1 MDEFDKINAFSQNL
15 SQNPPKE
22 EGDDAAFYTE
32 ETGLSTPFSPMNEEM
47 PPMKSNRFHFI
58 MLGLFVVILGSLL
71 VVILLFSKKSQTNE
85 TIVIMDTN
93 EPVKTVPAPEEQ
105 GGEYIPN
112 QDKMVYDRIRSEDIN
127 TKVETMFPEI
137 EQPMLPVATKK
148 TPDQDFVALEEVK
161 PVNPLN
167 TQELEEK
174 DMLPAPVVVKEQAAP
189 KTESL
194 PLVVADPQEQQGTQI
209 KGWTVQLMST
219 PEKAKAEAGYKTLVS
234 KHKTFLAGLPHQVI
248 EANIPN
254 KGTFY
259 RVRFGDFKTRDEALA
274 LCKKLKARHQDC
286 IPAK

>member
-15 SQNPPKE
+15 SQKAPKG

-32 ETGLSTPFSPMNEEM
+32 ETGLSTPFSPMDETVT
-47 PPMKSNRFHFI
+47 PGKTNRFHFI
-58 MLGLFVVILGSLL
+58 MLGVFVVILGTLL
-71 VVILLFSKKSQTNE
+71 IIILLFSKKSQTNE

-93 EPVKTVPAPEEQ
+93 EPVKTVPAPDEQ
-105 GGEYIPN
+105 GGEFIPN
-112 QDKMVYDRIRSEDIN
+112 QDKMVYDRIRTEDIN

-137 EQPMLPVATKK
+137 EQPVLPAPSQAVAD
-148 TPDQDFVALEEVK
+148 PDFVALEEIK

-174 DMLPAPVVVKEQAAP
+174 EMLPPPVVVKEQAAP

-194 PLVVADPQEQQGTQI
+194 PLATPEVMTAEIRAD
-209 KGWTVQLMST
+209 GWAVQVMST
-219 PEKAKAEAGYKTLVS
+219 PEKAKAEAGYKTLMS
-234 KHKTFLAGLPHQVI
+234 KHKDLIGSLPHQIV
-248 EANIPN
+248 AADIPK

-259 RVRFGDFKTRDEALA
+259 RLRLGSFKSRDEALA

-286 IPAK
+286 IPVK